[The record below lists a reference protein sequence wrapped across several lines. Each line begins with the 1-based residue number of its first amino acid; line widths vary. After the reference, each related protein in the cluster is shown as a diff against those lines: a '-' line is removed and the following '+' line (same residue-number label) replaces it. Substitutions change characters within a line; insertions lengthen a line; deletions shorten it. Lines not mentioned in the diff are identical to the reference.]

1 MKSKGMEGGDGKMV
15 KSVLV
20 YNTTKRDLRARVEY
34 VSETE
39 EKFISSGEFRLFTK
53 EDIVEDEKIKV
64 FILEDKE
71 E

>member
-1 MKSKGMEGGDGKMV
+1 MKSKGKEGGEGKMV

-20 YNTTKRDLRARVEY
+20 YNTTKRDLRAKVEY

-39 EKFISSGEFRLFTK
+39 EKFISSNDFRSFTK
-53 EDIVEDEKIKV
+53 EDIVEDGKIKV
-64 FILEDKE
+64 FIFENE

>member
-53 EDIVEDEKIKV
+53 EDIVEGEKIKV